1 MSGASSLSALSAR
14 GARSQNWAPLS
25 AGKGGTEM
33 LVLLLAVAAKLPPE
47 MRAYVERRDA
57 CEHFAGEEGYDAE
70 RQRFLNRQIKQ
81 LRCLTLD
88 RDRKR
93 LRLKY
98 RAPAARRELRALY
111 Y

>member
-1 MSGASSLSALSAR
+1 MIIA
-14 GARSQNWAPLS
+14 
-25 AGKGGTEM
+25 
-33 LVLLLAVAAKLPPE
+33 VLLAAAVALPPE

-70 RQRFLNRQIKQ
+70 RQRFLNRQIKR

-93 LRLKY
+93 LRLKHT
-98 RAPAARRELRALY
+98 APAARRELRPLY

>member
-1 MSGASSLSALSAR
+1 MTLA
-14 GARSQNWAPLS
+14 
-25 AGKGGTEM
+25 
-33 LVLLLAVAAKLPPE
+33 LLLAAVTTLPPD

-70 RQRFLNRQIKQ
+70 RRRFLNRQIKQ

-88 RDRKR
+88 ADRKR
-93 LRLKY
+93 LRIKH
-98 RAPAARRELRALY
+98 RAPAIRRELRQLY

>member
-1 MSGASSLSALSAR
+1 MIVA
-14 GARSQNWAPLS
+14 
-25 AGKGGTEM
+25 M
-33 LVLLLAVAAKLPPE
+33 LLAVSTALPAD

-98 RAPAARRELRALY
+98 KAPGARRELRQLY